1 MIKTKDIIEI
11 DLILKDANTNEILD
25 TTKKEIAKENN
36 LNLKNEYKPLNY
48 VFGTGELLKGI
59 EDNISDLEVSKTKTF
74 ILKKE
79 QAFKDKDPKK
89 IELVSLNEFKKENV
103 RPEVGL
109 FVNIGNRSGKI
120 ISVSGGRVKVDF
132 NPIYA
137 GRDLEYTVTINKV
150 ISKDSDKLPLLLE
163 KAFYFMPK
171 EQINLISKENDIEVE
186 MPLGVP
192 QEIDYFK
199 QFFAKLVFDST
210 NYENVK
216 FVQKLTKKKGWIIL
230 NDKTLKTGTTT
241 VGIVA
246 KDGIVLAADMQAT
259 MGNLA
264 VNNNTTKIYKIN
276 DSIAMTIAGSVGDAM
291 VLIRYLQNHA
301 NLYELEH
308 KRPLSTKSCVT
319 LLSNILNSSKMLPFY
334 SQLIVAGADQELYS
348 LDMLGGFSKEDNFSF
363 SGSGSELAL
372 SALDKGYKNNI
383 SIKDTIE
390 LAKDA
395 ITSAKKRD
403 VYTGGDG
410 IKVVII
416 KKDGIEELPI
426 EKYK

>member
-1 MIKTKDIIEI
+1 
-11 DLILKDANTNEILD
+11 
-25 TTKKEIAKENN
+25 
-36 LNLKNEYKPLNY
+36 
-48 VFGTGELLKGI
+48 
-59 EDNISDLEVSKTKTF
+59 
-74 ILKKE
+74 
-79 QAFKDKDPKK
+79 
-89 IELVSLNEFKKENV
+89 
-103 RPEVGL
+103 
-109 FVNIGNRSGKI
+109 
-120 ISVSGGRVKVDF
+120 
-132 NPIYA
+132 
-137 GRDLEYTVTINKV
+137 
-150 ISKDSDKLPLLLE
+150 
-163 KAFYFMPK
+163 
-171 EQINLISKENDIEVE
+171 
-186 MPLGVP
+186 
-192 QEIDYFK
+192 
-199 QFFAKLVFDST
+199 
-210 NYENVK
+210 
-216 FVQKLTKKKGWIIL
+216 L